1 MDLSHSTYASPKPKR
16 YVGLGLVVALHV
28 AGICALSAGLVR
40 VAPEPPRLITMKP
53 LPPEVTPE
61 PPKPEPR
68 PVDRPVMKEI
78 EPIRVPLPADPVI
91 APDPV
96 VTTQV
101 IQDSRPA
108 TPPTG
113 PTHVDTTPSQPA
125 VTQRVQTP
133 GAVCSVMPAPD
144 MPALSWSG
152 EAVLQVV
159 ATVRSGRVVGT
170 DIRVTQGAP
179 DSKTRRS
186 LQRAVEAALSGY
198 QCQGDALFQQ
208 DFAFRVD

>member
-1 MDLSHSTYASPKPKR
+1 MDLSHPTYAAPKPKR

-40 VAPEPPRLITMKP
+40 VPPEPARIIEFKP
-53 LPPEVTPE
+53 LPPDVTPE

-68 PVDRPVMKEI
+68 PVERPVFKEVQ
-78 EPIRVPLPADPVI
+78 PIPIPMPDDPRI
-91 APDPV
+91 AQDPV
-96 VTTQV
+96 VTTTPLREGTPTPTSV
-101 IQDSRPA
+101 GTVHADALPA
-108 TPPTG
+108 
-113 PTHVDTTPSQPA
+113 QPA
-125 VTQRVQTP
+125 AQPRLQAP

-144 MPALSWSG
+144 MPALNWSG

-159 ATVRSGRVVGT
+159 ATVRGGRVVGS
-170 DIRVTQGAP
+170 DFRLTQGAP
-179 DSKTRRS
+179 DSKTRRT